1 MEIPLLG
8 DLVIILGLAVL
19 VILAFQRLN
28 LPTILGFL
36 LSGAIA
42 GPYGLS
48 LVQASHEVDILA
60 EIGVILLLFVI
71 GLQFSLKS
79 LAAIKRGVFIGGGL
93 QVLITIGVVALLAK
107 GFGYE
112 TSNAIFLGFLFSLS
126 STAIVLKLL
135 QERGE
140 ITAPHGKLALAILI
154 FQDIIVVPMI
164 LFTPIIAGES
174 KNVWISILTL
184 GLKGLGLILVV
195 ILSARYV
202 VPRLLYQVAKTKN
215 KELFILTIVV
225 ICFAVALLTSSFGL
239 SLALGAFMAGLI
251 ISESDYSH
259 QATAHVMPFR
269 EIFTSIFF
277 VSIGMLLDLGFLFQ
291 NLPLILVF
299 TLFTFVIKGA
309 ICTVAALILKYP
321 PRTFILAGLSL
332 FQVGEFA
339 FILSKTGIEY
349 ELIAMETY
357 QYFLSISILTM
368 AATPFVIKF
377 GDRITSALLDT
388 GLTGSFFK
396 KLFKNVH
403 IASTP
408 GTAKEEQLQDHVIII
423 GYGLN
428 GRNVA
433 KAAQDSDIP
442 YSIVELNAETVR
454 KEKRKGEPIVYG
466 DAIHGEILHSV
477 NLHKARVIVVA
488 ISDPSATKKIILN
501 IRAINKHVYIILR
514 TRFLNEM
521 EENLR
526 LGADEV
532 IPEEFETS
540 IEIFNRV
547 LTKYLIPKDEIEDF
561 TRSLRADNYEMYREL
576 STNRQRPFEL
586 PEIEISAL
594 KVINSPSGIVEKTL
608 EEANI
613 RDHYKVTVVAIKHDD
628 QVYYELTADTKIHL
642 NDVLYVIGKPDDI
655 AILKHDLS

>member
-1 MEIPLLG
+1 MEIPLLA

-28 LPTILGFL
+28 LPNILGFL

-79 LAAIKRGVFIGGGL
+79 LAAIKRAVFIGGGL
-93 QVLITIGVVALLAK
+93 QVLITIGVVALLAI

-112 TSNAIFLGFLFSLS
+112 TGEAIFLGFLFSLS

-140 ITAPHGKLALAILI
+140 LTAPHGKFALAILI

-202 VPRLLYQVAKTKN
+202 VPRLLYQVAKTKS

-225 ICFAVALLTSSFGL
+225 ICFAVAWLTSSFGL
-239 SLALGAFMAGLI
+239 SLPLGAFMAGLI

-259 QATAHVMPFR
+259 QATANVLPFR

-299 TLFTFVIKGA
+299 TIFTIVIKGI

-321 PRTFILAGLSL
+321 PRTFILVGLSL

-349 ELIAMETY
+349 DLIAMETY

-368 AATPFVIKF
+368 AATPFLIKF

-388 GLTGSFFK
+388 SLTGSFFK
-396 KLFKNVH
+396 RLFRNVH
-403 IASTP
+403 TVSTP
-408 GTAKEEQLQDHVIII
+408 KSSKEEELKDHIIII
-423 GYGLN
+423 GYGVN

-433 KAAQDSDIP
+433 KAAQNSNIP
-442 YSIVELNAETVR
+442 YSIIELNAETVR
-454 KEKRKGEPIVYG
+454 EEKRKGEPIVYG
-466 DAIHGEILHSV
+466 DAIHDEILHSV

-501 IRAINKHVYIILR
+501 IRESNKHVYIIVR
-514 TRFLNEM
+514 TRFLNEID
-521 EENLR
+521 ENLR

-547 LTKYLIPKDEIEDF
+547 LTKYLVPKDEIEDF

-576 STNRQRPFEL
+576 GTNRQRPFVL
-586 PEIEISAL
+586 PEMEISAL
-594 KVINSPSGIVEKTL
+594 KVINAPSGIAEKTL

-613 RDHYKVTVVAIKHDD
+613 RNHYKVTVVAIKRDD
-628 QVYYELTADTKIHL
+628 QVYYELTADTKIHF
-642 NDVLYVIGKPDDI
+642 NDVLYVIGKPEDI